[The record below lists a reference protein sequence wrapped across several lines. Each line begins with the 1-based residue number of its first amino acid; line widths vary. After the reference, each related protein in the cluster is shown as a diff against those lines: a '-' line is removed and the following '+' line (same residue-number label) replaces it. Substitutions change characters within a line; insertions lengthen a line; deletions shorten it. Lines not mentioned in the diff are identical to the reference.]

1 VLPAWKTT
9 PSAVLLR
16 EAGLPS
22 ATVALEEAK
31 LRFATHLQTTD
42 IGHPLTHRMQLESIG
57 RGRRASEQQMPKSK
71 VQRLGRTL
79 PAVLRPT
86 LTAPHYSKDCR
97 TDPTEGQAKKQAAAQ
112 FNTWWANLPRSDIA
126 VFSDG
131 SEQRINGDRHVTYGY
146 AIYWNRL
153 KVAEGRGSLNP
164 QSHVFDAEAV
174 GAWRGLQH
182 AIRLSPSIACPR
194 IWMCIDSTSVIWCLR
209 GNASTSSQWAFL
221 QCQGAMEVFDIQI
234 RWSPGH
240 TGIVGNEEADCLA
253 DLEAKSPSIP
263 MGHAGYPTAS
273 GIRSVAKR
281 LLNSA
286 RQDWWDARKTNL
298 STWYNQWNLPYIT
311 TKTPQELELPRPTL
325 ARLLAIRSKHG
336 DFAWYHKKF
345 KHDDAL
351 LQCSCG
357 RTKTPEHIVRCR
369 KMAASFNKWPLR
381 PISPPSTPKEGLE
394 YLALLLSQPRDF
406 EALLRLTNFYSKIC
420 TR

>member
-1 VLPAWKTT
+1 VAAIDRTLILAARAVLPAWKTT

-42 IGHPLTHRMQLESIG
+42 ISHPLTHRMQLESIG

-112 FNTWWANLPRSDIA
+112 FNTWWADLPRADIA

-131 SEQRINGDRHVTYGY
+131 SEQRINGDKHVTYGY

-174 GAWRGLQH
+174 GA
-182 AIRLSPSIACPR
+182 
-194 IWMCIDSTSVIWCLR
+194 
-209 GNASTSSQWAFL
+209 
-221 QCQGAMEVFDIQI
+221 
-234 RWSPGH
+234 
-240 TGIVGNEEADCLA
+240 
-253 DLEAKSPSIP
+253 
-263 MGHAGYPTAS
+263 
-273 GIRSVAKR
+273 
-281 LLNSA
+281 
-286 RQDWWDARKTNL
+286 
-298 STWYNQWNLPYIT
+298 
-311 TKTPQELELPRPTL
+311 
-325 ARLLAIRSKHG
+325 
-336 DFAWYHKKF
+336 
-345 KHDDAL
+345 
-351 LQCSCG
+351 
-357 RTKTPEHIVRCR
+357 
-369 KMAASFNKWPLR
+369 
-381 PISPPSTPKEGLE
+381 
-394 YLALLLSQPRDF
+394 
-406 EALLRLTNFYSKIC
+406 
-420 TR
+420 